1 MNLKISNKKVYL
13 LAFIGIILYIV
24 LIAIAMFT
32 YPGGIRDNT
41 SIVGYSFW
49 GNTFSDLG
57 RITAWNGDP
66 NPISMTLFSFAYGIH
81 AITMILFYLVFMH
94 KFEVGTLEIKTSK
107 IGSYFGVLSSI
118 AIIGIIFAPADILN
132 VPHWIFVYIG
142 YPSLFLMGF
151 FYSITLFLSDKFSKN
166 FGYIFTMFF
175 IIFFVALLVGLI
187 GISASRTIMVIEQ
200 KIMRIFL
207 LIDLSILIY
216 GAWKLEEK

>member
-24 LIAIAMFT
+24 LIAIAMLT
-32 YPGGIRDNT
+32 YPGGMRDNT

-94 KFEVGTLEIKTSK
+94 KFEVGKLESKTGK
-107 IGSYFGVLSSI
+107 IGSCFGVLSSI
-118 AIIGIIFAPADILN
+118 AIIGIIFTPADILN

-142 YPSLFLMGF
+142 YPSLFLMGL

-166 FGYIFTMFF
+166 FGYIFTMLF

-187 GISASRTIMVIEQ
+187 GISASRTIMVIGQ
-200 KIMRIFL
+200 KIMRIAL

-216 GAWKLEEK
+216 GVWKLEEK